1 MTFRHLKIMTL
12 VADLGSMTEA
22 AKKLYISQPSVSQA
36 IKEIEVHYDIKLFER
51 FSKKLYI
58 TDSGKQ
64 YLDYA
69 RHITQLFE
77 EMERSLTH
85 QKVLKMGASLTV
97 GEAIMPELI
106 SCFKALMPE
115 IETQVI
121 IKNTSELEDLL
132 LNNQIDLALVE
143 GTLHNNH
150 IKIEPVLEDELLM
163 VCGKNHPLYNQTI
176 HNAEV
181 FQDFS
186 FIVREQGSGTREL
199 LERTFLEHGLRLNIA
214 WECSGF
220 ESIKK
225 AVIEGHGIAAISK
238 ILITDE
244 LLTGELKVI
253 GADSIHFR
261 RTFNI
266 IYHNNKFMTQVLQN
280 MIELIKK
287 RI

>member
-36 IKEIEVHYDIKLFER
+36 IKEIEMHYDIKLFER

-106 SCFKALMPE
+106 SSFKALMPE
-115 IETQVI
+115 IETQVV

-163 VCGKNHPLYNQTI
+163 VCGKNHPLYNQAI